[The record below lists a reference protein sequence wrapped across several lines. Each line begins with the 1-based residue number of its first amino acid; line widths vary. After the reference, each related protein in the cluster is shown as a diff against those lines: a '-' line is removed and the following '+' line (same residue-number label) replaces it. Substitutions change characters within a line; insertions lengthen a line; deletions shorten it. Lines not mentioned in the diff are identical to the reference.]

1 MHIKD
6 YLEAIDFAITGGEK
20 FCWQCYGPDAR
31 YLDFEIDL
39 NTSISAIF
47 STKDQRVFR
56 VEVSNVF
63 WRKAFAWDDM
73 EFYPIYLN
81 ECQRRHVIP
90 QQAFDDVNYAQVDSE
105 SKILDIV
112 RQYKKYAELS
122 QTSIVDPKDIL

>member
-1 MHIKD
+1 
-6 YLEAIDFAITGGEK
+6 
-20 FCWQCYGPDAR
+20 
-31 YLDFEIDL
+31 
-39 NTSISAIF
+39 
-47 STKDQRVFR
+47 
-56 VEVSNVF
+56 
-63 WRKAFAWDDM
+63 M